1 MATANTRFKTHYG
14 LQANS
19 NSFVDGDF
27 TINGDLAVNGS
38 IAFQTL
44 SGLSGD
50 FFPNEDQKALG
61 NSSLRWNLSAFTA
74 NVGSTLNVV
83 NAATMANSLNVT
95 GPVTFS
101 NVLVVSST
109 ANVVGFNASGTA
121 NISQNLNVGGSANVG
136 GYVNAGGNVH
146 FACSIFNLTT
156 NNTSNALS
164 IGAANVTMDS
174 GVLFVD
180 ATNNR
185 VGINNTAPGVALRV
199 TGDVDISGTAN
210 IQSGMVIGNTFS
222 VTGNVS
228 FVNGLIT
235 ANPSAIALGSANLNV
250 DTGVFFVDSVNN
262 RVGVNNTAPGSTLRV
277 TGDIDVSTT
286 ANVQG
291 DTSLRGNLTV
301 NGSVAVPNT
310 ISVGNTTVTGFIN
323 TSSTAN
329 IGGAT
334 TLRSTLTVNGAVTVA
349 NTISTG
355 NTEVTGYINVSS
367 TANIGGA
374 TTLRTT
380 LTVDGNSSI
389 SNGLIAATSNSTV
402 NSIAFG
408 AGNVTFDTSVLFV
421 DSVNNRVGINNTA
434 PGVALRVTGDT
445 DITGSANI
453 QGTVF
458 ARGGLTVNGVL
469 TIANTVLVGNTE
481 IVGFMNVS
489 STANVGGA
497 TNLRSTLT
505 VNGATTIA
513 NTIAV
518 GNTEITGYINA
529 TSTANVGGATNLR
542 STLTVNGAVTIA
554 NTIAVGNTTITGSA
568 NVSGNVGLVGS
579 LFTVTND
586 NRVTVGA
593 ANVSVDSGVFF
604 VDATNNRVGLNNS
617 TPTVSL
623 TITGTDA
630 ILLPVGNT
638 TQRPTAAVG
647 LMRFNSEALKPEVY
661 YSGTW
666 NSFITSGELVGNSEP
681 VVNTL
686 AFRDANA
693 DLYANNF
700 YSISDVALKENINNI
715 NDPLKILS
723 LTGKEYNFKGASR
736 KQYGFVAQDVEK
748 IIPEVVD
755 EKGTLKAINYTQ
767 LIAMLVETVKH
778 LEKRISDL
786 EKD

>member
-74 NVGSTLNVV
+74 NVGSTFNVV
-83 NAATMANSLNVT
+83 GAAQMANSLQVT
-95 GPVTFS
+95 GPVTLS
-101 NVLVVSST
+101 NTIVVTGT

-121 NISQNLNVGGSANVG
+121 NISQNFNVGGSANVG
-136 GYVNAGGNVH
+136 GYINAGGNAT
-146 FACSIFNLTT
+146 FACSVFNLTT
-156 NNTSNALS
+156 NNTSNTLT
-164 IGAANVTMDS
+164 INAANVNIDT
-174 GVLFVD
+174 GVFFVD
-180 ATNNR
+180 AVNNR
-185 VGINNTAPGVALRV
+185 VGINNAAPGVALRV
-199 TGDVDISGTAN
+199 TGDVDISGVAN

-235 ANPSAIALGSANLNV
+235 ANPSAISTGSANLNI
-250 DTGVFFVDSVNN
+250 DSGVFFVDSVNN

-277 TGDIDVSTT
+277 TGDVDISTT

-291 DTSLRGNLTV
+291 DTNLRGNLTV
-301 NGSVAVPNT
+301 NGSVTVPNT
-310 ISVGNTTVTGFIN
+310 IAVGDTTVTGFIN

-329 IGGAT
+329 VGGAA
-334 TLRSTLTVNGAVTVA
+334 TLRSTLTVNGAATIA
-349 NTISTG
+349 NTLSVG
-355 NTEVTGYINVSS
+355 NTTLTGFINVSS

-389 SNGLIAATSNSTV
+389 SNGLIIATSNSTV
-402 NSIAFG
+402 NDVQFG
-408 AGNVTFDTSVLFV
+408 AVNVTFDTSVLFV
-421 DSVNNRVGINNTA
+421 DAVNNRVGINNTA
-434 PGVALRVTGDT
+434 PGVALRVSGDA
-445 DITGSANI
+445 DISGSANV
-453 QGTVF
+453 QGLLT

-469 TIANTVLVGNTE
+469 TIANTVLVGNTD
-481 IVGFMNVS
+481 IVGFMNVT
-489 STANVGGA
+489 STANIGGA
-497 TNLRSTLT
+497 TNLRSTLV
-505 VNGATTIA
+505 VNGAATIG
-513 NTIAV
+513 NTLSV
-518 GNTEITGYINA
+518 GNTAITGFINA

-542 STLTVNGAVTIA
+542 STLTVNGAVTIG
-554 NTIAVGNTTITGSA
+554 NTLAVGNTTITGTS

-579 LFTVTND
+579 LMTVTD
-586 NRVTVGA
+586 DQKVTIGA
-593 ANVSVDSGVFF
+593 ANLAVDTNVLF
-604 VDATNNRVGLNNS
+604 VDATNNRIGINNS
-617 TPTVSL
+617 APTVSL
-623 TITGTDA
+623 TITATDG
-630 ILLPVGNT
+630 IQIPVGNT
-638 TQRPTAAVG
+638 TQRPTGAVG
-647 LMRFNSEALKPEVY
+647 LFRFNNELTKPEVY
-661 YSGTW
+661 YNSTW
-666 NSFITSGELVGNSEP
+666 NTFITSGELVGNSEP
-681 VVNTL
+681 IPNTL
-686 AFRDANA
+686 AFRDVNA
-693 DLYANNF
+693 DIYANNF
-700 YSISDVALKENINNI
+700 YSISDVVLKENIHNI

-755 EKGTLKAINYTQ
+755 NKGSLKAINYTQ

-786 EKD
+786 ESD